1 MPDLRS
7 PRQQDYEL
15 CIEAMAMAALQ
26 GRTLADCVGEEAAI
40 EAVNF
45 VSAIEYARKKE
56 TPAKTWWD
64 CAPRHPAVARALR
77 IDPSQL
83 GACYALT
90 PFRLWNDGYRHLIL
104 CAFPCPRILG
114 PIDMDH
120 LEIEA
125 VLAWDPREDIAYIMG
140 DAGPALFGHTSDV
153 PIENFTLYASPRDF
167 LTDWAIRRA
176 HAYVALTNLRK
187 SAWADAE
194 DRDTP
199 PGALAVGPIDRINLT
214 NLPRDFAA
222 QGFDVSALN
231 RQIIKQARLPR
242 ARHVQNR
249 AAA

>member
-1 MPDLRS
+1 MPDTFTPEYR
-7 PRQQDYEL
+7 EHAL
-15 CIEAMAMAALQ
+15 CIEAMAHAALQ
-26 GRTLADCVGEEAAI
+26 GEPLSPEIA
-40 EAVNF
+40 NH
-45 VSAIEYARKKE
+45 VSQYAYALKSN
-56 TPAKTWWD
+56 TPAKEWWH
-64 CAPRHPAVARALR
+64 CAPHHPAIARALR
-77 IDPSQL
+77 IDRSQT
-83 GACYALT
+83 GGVYALA
-90 PFRLWNDGYRHLIL
+90 PFRIYHDGEKHVIL
-104 CAFPCPRILG
+104 AAFPCPRILG
-114 PIDMDH
+114 PIDMDW
-120 LEIEA
+120 LGIEA
-125 VLAWDPREDIAYIMG
+125 VLAWNPVDDTATILG
-140 DAGPALFGHTSDV
+140 DHTPGLFGSTDADD
-153 PIENFTLYASPRDF
+153 FTLYASPRDF

-199 PGALAVGPIDRINLT
+199 PGALAVGPIDKINLT